1 MSDEAQDL
9 YVWGMEGLTYEVDA
23 EGNRHFLPKCTEDTI
38 WYQGLGINAP
48 NMPSQQSV
56 PATDVLLAPWHVQN
70 DREFEE
76 PFIRAPY
83 PEVYSTEEEAE
94 ISGMYQ
100 VDIQTYVDENAV
112 AFITGTKNLEDD
124 FDAYIAT
131 LESMQIGEM
140 LKVRQAQYDRFASAT
155 K

>member
-1 MSDEAQDL
+1 M
-9 YVWGMEGLTYEVDA
+9 
-23 EGNRHFLPKCTEDTI
+23 
-38 WYQGLGINAP
+38 
-48 NMPSQQSV
+48 
-56 PATDVLLAPWHVQN
+56 LLAAWHVQN

-100 VDIQTYVDENAV
+100 VDIQTYVDENAI
-112 AFITGTKNLEDD
+112 AFITGTKNLEAD

-131 LESMQIGEM
+131 LESLQIGEM
-140 LKVRQAQYDRFASAT
+140 LKIRQAQYDRFASVT